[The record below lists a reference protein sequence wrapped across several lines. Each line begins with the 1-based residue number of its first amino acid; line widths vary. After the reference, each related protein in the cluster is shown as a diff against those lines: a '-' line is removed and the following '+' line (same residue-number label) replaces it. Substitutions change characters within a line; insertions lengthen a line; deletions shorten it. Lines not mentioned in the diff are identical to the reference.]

1 MKGEEDG
8 WNYLWARV
16 LEMGD
21 YAEAGGRRAD
31 SRTALT
37 DGFSPFA
44 PYNNKRLLK
53 LRTDPRKTKIH
64 LDPTVDIRFQIQ
76 TWLILIG
83 TAWLFDLHSPRKKQ
97 RICQI
102 K

>member
-21 YAEAGGRRAD
+21 YTEGGGRRAD

-37 DGFSPFA
+37 DGLALS
-44 PYNNKRLLK
+44 LH
-53 LRTDPRKTKIH
+53 II
-64 LDPTVDIRFQIQ
+64 IR
-76 TWLILIG
+76 G
-83 TAWLFDLHSPRKKQ
+83 
-97 RICQI
+97 C
-102 K
+102 